1 MTFHEPLNFYL
12 QDPDVKLM
20 LAFQQG
26 DKAAFEALM
35 RKFYPRVLN
44 FIFRM
49 IAQRDTAED
58 LTQEVFFRVYKSV
71 ERYRPQAQISTWV
84 LTIARNLTLNEL
96 RRHQPAVSLDA
107 PLMGEDG
114 DMQRQLTDPRSVG
127 ADEELIRQEKVE
139 AIKEAIASL
148 SENQRTAVLLR
159 RYEEF
164 SYEQIAQTMNLSVEA
179 VKSLLSRAKE
189 NLKVNLRKYSKNN
202 ETF

>member
-1 MTFHEPLNFYL
+1 MNSHESSNLYL

-20 LAFQQG
+20 LTFQQG

-58 LTQEVFFRVYKSV
+58 LTQEVFVRVYKSV
-71 ERYRPQAQISTWV
+71 ERYRPQAHISTWI

-107 PLMGEDG
+107 PLMGEDS

-148 SENQRTAVLLR
+148 PENQRTAVLLR

>member
-1 MTFHEPLNFYL
+1 
-12 QDPDVKLM
+12 
-20 LAFQQG
+20 
-26 DKAAFEALM
+26 M

-58 LTQEVFFRVYKSV
+58 LTQEVFVRVYKSV
-71 ERYRPQAQISTWV
+71 ERYRPQAHISTWI

-107 PLMGEDG
+107 PLMGEDS

-148 SENQRTAVLLR
+148 PENQRTAVLLR